1 MIKRNELVPVGNI
14 GKPHGLSGEMSMSID
29 PDIPVEDGTCLITPV
44 DGIYVPFF
52 VTSVRNRSQETR
64 LVRLDGIESASEAS
78 QLNGLP
84 LFMTIEYIDSL
95 PEDDAEED
103 SDCESDDNLYIGS
116 LVGSRVIDTD
126 GADIGT
132 ITGINADT
140 ANVLFEVQRP
150 DGSDIFI
157 PVSEEFIVA
166 YDHDTSTLTLSLPEG
181 LLDLQS

>member
-1 MIKRNELVPVGNI
+1 MIKRNELVPVGSI

-29 PDIPVEDGTCLITPV
+29 PDIPVDEGTCLIAPV

-52 VTSVRNRSQETR
+52 VTSVRNRSQEIR
-64 LVRLDGIESASEAS
+64 LVKLEGVESAAEAS

-95 PEDDAEED
+95 PEEETDEESD
-103 SDCESDDNLYIGS
+103 SETDDNLYIGA
-116 LVGSRVIDTD
+116 LVGSRVVDAD
-126 GADIGT
+126 GTDIGT

-150 DGSDIFI
+150 DGSDVFI